1 MHMEEKAVTVEMQHQ
16 QWELVE
22 VEAGGGYPAAGIG
35 GGGAGG
41 GAGDTAEGGGGFS
54 SGGGE
59 ANGAR
64 GENGS
69 SGKKSSYDAGGAY
82 FETGDRN
89 TTSGSFIGG
98 SGADKNTS
106 DDYRGGSGGT
116 AGNGGN
122 ITVSSNCTIKAYNGS
137 YITNEENQ
145 TEEWKANNASII
157 YAQLGYNIEQIR
169 NASKNG
175 NSKYNKIK
183 VRNAK
188 ELISELGN
196 NYRTI
201 KYNDYFGI
209 GSGAGYIESSNG
221 TYKVDDKLN

>member
-188 ELISELGN
+188 S
-196 NYRTI
+196 
-201 KYNDYFGI
+201 
-209 GSGAGYIESSNG
+209 
-221 TYKVDDKLN
+221 

>member
-1 MHMEEKAVTVEMQHQ
+1 MHMEEKAVTAEMQHQ

-98 SGADKNTS
+98 M
-106 DDYRGGSGGT
+106 
-116 AGNGGN
+116 
-122 ITVSSNCTIKAYNGS
+122 TIEVVLVEQLVM
-137 YITNEENQ
+137 EE
-145 TEEWKANNASII
+145 
-157 YAQLGYNIEQIR
+157 
-169 NASKNG
+169 
-175 NSKYNKIK
+175 
-183 VRNAK
+183 
-188 ELISELGN
+188 ISQFLV
-196 NYRTI
+196 I
-201 KYNDYFGI
+201 
-209 GSGAGYIESSNG
+209 
-221 TYKVDDKLN
+221 VQ